1 MSSWAQS
8 IWVVKKIKSILP
20 TVTGTSSTEINLSD
34 AIDIIKSLESPG
46 IAITGSTSTETTL
59 SDAID
64 ILASLNN
71 ATFLQINPAEETE
84 ES

>member
-1 MSSWAQS
+1 MSNWAES
-8 IWVVKKIKSILP
+8 IWMIRKIKSILP
-20 TVTGTSSTEINLSD
+20 TITGTSSTETNLSD

-46 IAITGSTSTETTL
+46 ITITGSTSTETTL